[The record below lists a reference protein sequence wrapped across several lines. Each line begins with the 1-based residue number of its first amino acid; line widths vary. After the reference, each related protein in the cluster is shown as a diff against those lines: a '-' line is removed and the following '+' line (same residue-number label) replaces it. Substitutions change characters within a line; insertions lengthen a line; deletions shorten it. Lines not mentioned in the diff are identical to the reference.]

1 MMSQPVSI
9 FTLRL
14 TYYALQSLKK
24 YAHANSM
31 SVNALINALVGAFI
45 EANCD
50 NSSHEL
56 MDKNVNLTEPS
67 PENTPRG

>member
-1 MMSQPVSI
+1 MSQPLSI

-24 YAHANSM
+24 YARTNNM
-31 SVNALINALVGAFI
+31 SVNALISALVGAFI

-50 NSSHEL
+50 NSLQNEPL
-56 MDKNVNLTEPS
+56 DKNVNISEPS
-67 PENTPRG
+67 SKD